1 MTDWLGW
8 GKKKFKDAADGIQ
21 DAASDVSKAIQK
33 ETETQRAKHQKVH
46 SPEGTV
52 AKATEELNVVEA
64 HGYYKSML
72 GADLQPHLKDDGKI
86 TNEETVDIMSDIA
99 VELVDAGHLTVLPG
113 RSLGGAISEIK
124 AELSGAAESAFD
136 NLNASEK
143 AAFATLI
150 KLPEDDKQA
159 MLRKVEAA
167 GGLPSAKQA
176 SVDGADAAAGGYVLV
191 DGTTGEPIEE
201 PVRRE
206 DLHAST
212 VQLTDDD
219 IPYYISADDG
229 PSV

>member
-1 MTDWLGW
+1 MTDWLNW

-21 DAASDVSKAIQK
+21 DAAGEVSKAIQQ
-33 ETETQRAKHQKVH
+33 ETATQRAKHQKVH

-52 AKATEELNVVEA
+52 AKATEELNIVDA

-86 TNEETVDIMSDIA
+86 TNEETVEIMTDIA
-99 VELVDAGHLTVLPG
+99 VELVDAGHLTVLSRRPL
-113 RSLGGAISEIK
+113 SGAISEIK
-124 AELSGAAESAFD
+124 AELDGSAEAAFNKLD
-136 NLNASEK
+136 TDEK

-150 KLPEDDKQA
+150 KLPEDEKQA

-176 SVDGADAAAGGYVLV
+176 SLDATDAGAGYVLV